1 MKTMKIKT
9 YKTTVHY
16 LLNTGELC
24 LYSKTY
30 NGKLHTKEVRELI
43 ESDVPNFKKIVE
55 IIRTKEY
62 IDVDEEMISLI
73 NEAIEF
79 ATVNGVEDYF
89 KAKMVDL
96 LAMKKDLPHVEKAEK
111 SDTKD
116 EKKVEPKTE
125 AKAESKTETKP
136 KKAAAKKIEK

>member
-73 NEAIEF
+73 NQAIEF
-79 ATVNGVEDYF
+79 ATVNGMEHEF
-89 KAKMVDL
+89 KTKIHDL
-96 LAMKKDLPHVEKAEK
+96 LSTKKDLPHVEKAEK
-111 SDTKD
+111 SDNKD
-116 EKKVEPKTE
+116 EKKDAPKVEPKTE
-125 AKAESKTETKP
+125 AKP
-136 KKAAAKKIEK
+136 KKVATKKVEK

>member
-30 NGKLHTKEVRELI
+30 NGKMHTKEVRELV

-62 IDVDEEMISLI
+62 IDVDEEMIQLI
-73 NEAIEF
+73 NQTIEF
-79 ATVNGVEDYF
+79 ATVNSMEHEF
-89 KAKMVDL
+89 KAKMMDL
-96 LAMKKDLPHVEKAEK
+96 LSTKKDLPHEEIAEK
-111 SDTKD
+111 SDIKD

-125 AKAESKTETKP
+125 AKTEAKP
-136 KKAAAKKIEK
+136 KKVATKKVEK